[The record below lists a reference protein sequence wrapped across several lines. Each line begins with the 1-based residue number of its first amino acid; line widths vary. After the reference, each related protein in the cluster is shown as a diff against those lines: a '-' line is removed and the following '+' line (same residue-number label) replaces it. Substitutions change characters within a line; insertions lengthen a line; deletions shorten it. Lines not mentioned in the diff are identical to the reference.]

1 MGDSNLLAV
10 TRRPSQEP
18 IGSIRLTDLPCWP
31 TAASQFSAWSKQVI
45 ASGLQRPAWCSTV
58 KKRLSVPFPKSAP
71 TLIAMVTPLGERRRL
86 WYSST
91 LFADLLSNLPV
102 EIQMGTAK
110 GDEQTAVS
118 MKRRLEQVESQQ
130 PVRE

>member
-58 KKRLSVPFPKSAP
+58 KKRFTDTRGRGPQCDGAIGSVS
-71 TLIAMVTPLGERRRL
+71 
-86 WYSST
+86 
-91 LFADLLSNLPV
+91 
-102 EIQMGTAK
+102 
-110 GDEQTAVS
+110 
-118 MKRRLEQVESQQ
+118 
-130 PVRE
+130 